1 MARIPRQ
8 GLVKGGF
15 QPEFA
20 PGPTRREFLAL
31 TAAGALLT
39 PSASAQTTDPK
50 GLYRDYARCLP
61 DFLSGLAEAAY
72 QRRNAEIARLTT
84 SEAISARQH
93 WVRETFW
100 KLVGGRPERTPLSP
114 RTIGSFERA
123 GYRVEKVVYESQPDL
138 HVAANLYVPTKG
150 KPPYPGVLFQMGHSP
165 NGKAAAVYQQC
176 CQGLARLGYLVLA
189 FDPMGQGERVYYPGA
204 SPSRS
209 RLGPDEEHTYPGRQ
223 MLLKGLTSTRLQ
235 TWDSVRSL
243 DYLASH
249 PLVDPE
255 RLASTGQS
263 GGGTTTLL
271 LAAVDDRLAA
281 AAPCCAITENFAC
294 ANFIPPGST
303 DDAEQDLIASGPA
316 GIDRWD
322 LLYPLAPKPLLVLVS
337 ERDFF
342 GTYSPNYI
350 ASGTE
355 EFRKLR
361 AVYQRLGHPE
371 RLAWYGSPLPHG
383 LSYAMRLQ
391 IYSWFGRWLKGDSQ
405 PVTVE
410 PETAPEPDSTLHVS
424 GSGSVVRSFQGETP
438 FTLLQKHAVARRSVD
453 LAGLL
458 GVDRPGQEVRATTL
472 ATSPFPR
479 MRVEALEFP
488 SALKVWVPAWLFLP
502 EKSDPGRPLLIV
514 LEPSGRG
521 AATEG
526 VLSARLAEKGCA
538 ACAPD
543 LRGVGD
549 ATPQFGRG
557 AARHGRE
564 HNNEEH
570 YSWSSLI
577 LGKPLLGQRVT
588 DLLAVI
594 RGLRAR
600 PDLAGRRLVIAARGP
615 ATVPA
620 LCAAALEPSVDA
632 LYLAG
637 GLSSFR
643 SIAVTERYAY
653 PFGNFVAHWLEHTDL
668 PDLARALTSTRLVLA
683 GTVDAAGRKLA
694 PEAVRQEYG
703 DSPNVH
709 VLRDPLWTPES
720 LLNELSS

>member
-1 MARIPRQ
+1 MRNEDDSDHSPF
-8 GLVKGGF
+8 LTK
-15 QPEFA
+15 
-20 PGPTRREFLAL
+20 PTRREFLAVSA
-31 TAAGALLT
+31 TAALLEQRAL
-39 PSASAQTTDPK
+39 AQTAEPR

-61 DFLSGLAEAAY
+61 EFLSDLAAAAY
-72 QRRNAEIARLTT
+72 KLRNAELARLTT
-84 SEAISARQH
+84 SGAIKGRQQ

-100 KLVGGRPERTPLSP
+100 RLVGGMPERTPLNP
-114 RTIGSFERA
+114 RTIGAFDRA
-123 GYRVEKVVYESQPDL
+123 GYRLDKVVYESQPGF
-138 HVAANLYVPTKG
+138 HVAANLYIPTTDR
-150 KPPYPGVLFQMGHSP
+150 PPFPGVLFQMGHST
-165 NGKAAAVYQQC
+165 NGKASAVYQQC
-176 CQGLARLGYLVLA
+176 CQGLARLGYVVLA
-189 FDPMGQGERVYYPGA
+189 FDPMGQGERTYYPGA

-209 RLGPDEEHTYPGRQ
+209 RLGADEEHTYPGRQ
-223 MLLKGLTSTRLQ
+223 MILKGITSTRLQ

-249 PLVDPE
+249 PLVDPR

-263 GGGTTTLL
+263 GGGTTTML

-281 AAPCCAITENFAC
+281 AAPCCGNTENVAC

-303 DDAEQDLIASGPA
+303 DDAEQDLIASGPV
-316 GIDRWD
+316 GFDRWD

-337 ERDFF
+337 DRDFF

-350 ASGTE
+350 ANGIE
-355 EFRKLR
+355 EFHKLR
-361 AVYQRLGHPE
+361 TVYQTLGHPE

-391 IYSWFGRWLKGDSQ
+391 IYSWFGRWLKGDTQ

-410 PETAPEPDSTLHVS
+410 PETAPEPDSALFVS
-424 GSGSVVRSFQGETP
+424 ESGSVVRSFQGETP
-438 FTLLQKHAVARRSVD
+438 FTLLRKHTIRKRPVD
-453 LAGLL
+453 LGALL
-458 GVDRPGQEVRATTL
+458 GVESPGPEGRATTL
-472 ATSPFPR
+472 ATSPLR
-479 MRVEALEFP
+479 QMRVEALEFP
-488 SALKVWVPAWLFLP
+488 SAPRVWVPTWLFLP
-502 EKSDPGRPLLIV
+502 QKSDEGQPLVIV

-521 AATEG
+521 TPSESALAGRLTEQ
-526 VLSARLAEKGCA
+526 GCV

-549 ATPQFGRG
+549 ATPEYGRG

-600 PDLAGRRLVIAARGP
+600 RDLRARRLIIAARGM

-620 LCAAALEPSVDA
+620 QCAAALDQSVDA

-637 GLSSFR
+637 GLSSFQ
-643 SIAVTERYAY
+643 SIAETEQYAY
-653 PFGNFVAHWLEHTDL
+653 PFGNFVPDWLEHTDL
-668 PDLARALTSTRLVLA
+668 PELARSMGRACLVLA
-683 GTVDAAGRKLA
+683 GTVDAAGRKRD
-694 PEAVRQEYG
+694 PEGVRQEYAG
-703 DSPNVH
+703 APNIR
-709 VLRDPLWTPES
+709 VLPDPEWSAES
-720 LLNELSS
+720 ILGSLE

>member
-1 MARIPRQ
+1 M
-8 GLVKGGF
+8 
-15 QPEFA
+15 
-20 PGPTRREFLAL
+20 PTRREFLAL
-31 TAAGALLT
+31 TATGALLKQ
-39 PSASAQTTDPK
+39 SAVAQTTDPK

-61 DFLSGLAEAAY
+61 DFLSDLAEAAY
-72 QRRNAEIARLTT
+72 KLRNAEIAKLTT
-84 SEAISARQH
+84 SAAIRVRQQ
-93 WVRETFW
+93 WVSETFW
-100 KLVGGRPERTPLSP
+100 KLVGGMPERTPLNS
-114 RTIGSFERA
+114 RTVGSFDRA
-123 GYRVEKVVYESQPDL
+123 GYRLEKVVYESQPGF
-138 HVAANLYVPTKG
+138 HVAANLYIPTKD
-150 KPPYPGVLFQMGHSP
+150 KPPYPGVLFQMGHST
-165 NGKAAAVYQQC
+165 NGKASGVYQQC
-176 CQGLARLGYLVLA
+176 CQGLARLGYVVLA
-189 FDPMGQGERVYYPGA
+189 FDPMGQGERTYYPGS

-209 RLGPDEEHTYPGRQ
+209 RLGADEEHTYPGRQ
-223 MLLKGLTSTRLQ
+223 MILKGITSTRLQ
-235 TWDSVRSL
+235 TWDSIRSL

-249 PLVDPE
+249 PLVDPK

-263 GGGTTTLL
+263 GGGTTTML

-281 AAPCCAITENFAC
+281 AAPCCGNTENVAC

-303 DDAEQDLIASGPA
+303 DDAEQDLIASGPV
-316 GIDRWD
+316 GFDRWD

-350 ASGTE
+350 TSGTE

-361 AVYQRLGHPE
+361 AVYETLGHAE

-410 PETAPEPDSTLHVS
+410 PETAPERDSTLYVS
-424 GSGSVVRSFQGETP
+424 ESGSVVRSFQGETP
-438 FTLLQKHAVARRSVD
+438 FTLLRKHAVSKRPVD
-453 LAGLL
+453 LATLL
-458 GVDRPGQEVRATTL
+458 GVEKPGPEGRARTL
-472 ATSPFPR
+472 ATSPFR
-479 MRVEALEFP
+479 HTRVEALEFP
-488 SALKVWVPAWLFLP
+488 SAPKVWVPAWLFLS
-502 EKSDPGRPLLIV
+502 EKSDQKRPLVIV

-521 AATEG
+521 APSEG
-526 VLSARLAEKGCA
+526 VLSGRLAEQGCV

-543 LRGVGD
+543 LRGLGD
-549 ATPQFGRG
+549 ATPEFGRG

-570 YSWSSLI
+570 YSWSALI

-600 PDLAGRRLVIAARGP
+600 PDLTGRRLVIAARGT

-620 LCAAALEPSVDA
+620 QCAAALDQSVDVV
-632 LYLAG
+632 YLAG

-643 SIAVTERYAY
+643 RIAETENYSY
-653 PFGNFVAHWLEHTDL
+653 PFGNFVPHLLEHTDL
-668 PDLARALTSTRLVLA
+668 PDLARSMAPTRLVLA
-683 GTVDAAGRKLA
+683 GAVDAAGRRRA
-694 PEAVRQEYG
+694 PGEVRQEYG
-703 DSPNVH
+703 NAPNVQ
-709 VLRDPLWTPES
+709 VLPDPQWSPES
-720 LLNELSS
+720 ILASLT